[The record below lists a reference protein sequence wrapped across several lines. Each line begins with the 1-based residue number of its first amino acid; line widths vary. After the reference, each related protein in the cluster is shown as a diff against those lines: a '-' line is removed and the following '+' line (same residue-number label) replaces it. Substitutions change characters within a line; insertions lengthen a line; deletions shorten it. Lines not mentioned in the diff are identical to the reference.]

1 MKIKDIVE
9 TISGEI
15 LCGKNHID
23 MEVEYGFSSDM
34 MSDVL
39 TLLEDDILL
48 ITGLANAQA
57 IRTAVMSDIKNVIIA
72 RGKVVTKDI
81 VELAKDSDIAII
93 ISPFSIYKIS
103 GLLYNKQ
110 LKSIY

>member
-1 MKIKDIVE
+1 MKIKDVVD

-15 LCGKNHID
+15 LCGKNHVD

-39 TLLEDDILL
+39 TLLEEDILL

-57 IRTAVMSDIKNVIIA
+57 VRTALMSDIKNVIIA
-72 RGKVVTKDI
+72 RGKVVTNDI
-81 VELAKDSDIAII
+81 IKLAIESDIAII
-93 ISPFSIYKIS
+93 SSPFSIYKIS
-103 GLLYNKQ
+103 GLLYAKQ